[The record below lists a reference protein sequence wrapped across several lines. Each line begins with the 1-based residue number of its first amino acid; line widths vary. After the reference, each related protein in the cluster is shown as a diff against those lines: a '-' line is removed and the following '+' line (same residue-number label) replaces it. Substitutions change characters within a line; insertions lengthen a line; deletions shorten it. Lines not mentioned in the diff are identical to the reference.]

1 MGSQQSSLGS
11 SSPRAMK
18 SSSDSLGNEQRQIVV
33 AHGKVGTGQ
42 PVVCGYGSALRR
54 WESPA
59 SSGSF
64 SVHSITR
71 SRVLFQCDPVSGTNR
86 ALGRHDAGRWT
97 PSDPFRPD
105 KFGNC
110 IAIFIGHLC
119 SPLRCQ

>member
-1 MGSQQSSLGS
+1 MGVLRLRK
-11 SSPRAMK
+11 RAMK
-18 SSSDSLGNEQRQIVV
+18 SSRDSLGDEQRQIVV
-33 AHGKVGTGQ
+33 AQGKVGTSGQ

-54 WESPA
+54 WESPT

-97 PSDPFRPD
+97 PSGPFRPD